1 MPLIERTR
9 PNIHRLC
16 GKMFVPGINMISNE
30 EFDSLQND
38 KGFHEQRRLGFLRV
52 IGDENNS
59 SNNET
64 RARQEK
70 LDTIDEDTADEGVD
84 ITTLKVSEAVKI
96 ISEIDEVEDLRY
108 ILKVDARKGVQ
119 VACQSRVNALS
130 KQVEQNDFEKLTVD
144 EALDVVKRILSI
156 DELQKVKD
164 MDSRSE
170 IQSAVN
176 SQIAELRNLE
186 TVKGKTQND
195 GSQIDPNKV
204 TID

>member
-70 LDTIDEDTADEGVD
+70 LDTIDEDTEDEGVD